1 MKKAKACYA
10 DGGVIGPDG
19 LTDAQ
24 RAKKNAALQGLGMST
39 TAPAPQQ
46 PATAPAPA
54 PAPQPSA
61 TGQGILGIIGN
72 RGKQIDK
79 AAGYACGGKVKG
91 HALGGKIEG
100 IGTPTSDSIDASVR
114 ETGEQIKV
122 STGERIVS
130 KAQDKLLQRL
140 AKAMGYKSLDA
151 YLEAGTGKPVGPT
164 IKDGVKAAE
173 SGWDLVPY
181 DEAKDPS
188 RSFRRPGIDSPV
200 RQQAQRLL
208 PAPQPGTSVVPS
220 QRPNWVPGSNAPP
233 DTSAFD
239 NEVRARAAHNRA
251 NPINYNKPMGNP
263 APVTPSSAVQ
273 GGMIRGMLTNPLTA
287 IPLGVQAG
295 MAAANFVD
303 SFPSLRGKAT
313 AASTNMELAGTP
325 QHDAEVNSELA
336 AKDAAWEIRHGKSLN
351 NALSQDSGSTAAPF
365 VQDQFAKPVGF
376 DNPAGVGQKISDIP
390 VPGSKFVTGGAPDG
404 ISPVARGGFFE
415 AGTTPPSS
423 AQGGFTQGNKSYN
436 VADTSQQGISRI
448 TATGANPLYTNI
460 KPEDA
465 VSGLSNQHAVQQATQ
480 QQEGIARIE
489 RANQIRGEM
498 IDSAIKANGGNGV
511 GILNTE
517 QTLPGGMSISDWN
530 NRVSSGFNTQ
540 MSPKEKAAYLAM
552 EGAQGIQRTG
562 QDLLNQQAAAR
573 NTLEARGQDLRSA
586 REVDRDQVTMRGQD
600 INALGDKAK
609 LAMLER
615 NDQRQADQFNLQRRI
630 SEGQLADSEA
640 QRSAR
645 TAMAAAL
652 EKGDTEGYKQA
663 VKQATIAGIKFDG
676 EKSPKFAE
684 IADPNDKSGLRK
696 IPVQYNSDGTY
707 TVMKPAAQQRTY
719 AEFEKAYLA
728 KRPGSTPEQ
737 MKADYQQLYGAK

>member
-46 PATAPAPA
+46 PAIAPVPA

-61 TGQGILGIIGN
+61 TGQGILGILGN

-140 AKAMGYKSLDA
+140 AKAMGYESLDA

-164 IKDGVKAAE
+164 IKDGKAAAEDGMSPEERDRRLE
-173 SGWDLVPY
+173 SGNIAGQWIGRSSTPTIGASDQSGEYSNALKTAPSLSGYVNRGDPVK
-181 DEAKDPS
+181 DVATGIANVFSDSAKAARGED
-188 RSFRRPGIDSPV
+188 
-200 RQQAQRLL
+200 
-208 PAPQPGTSVVPS
+208 GTYNEIVAARKARESGQVLGS
-220 QRPNWVPGSNAPP
+220 VPGAQATNPAASAATIPVGGIADIPIGQNYGNEGRSVPQRISKSNPGVVV
-233 DTSAFD
+233 D
-239 NEVRARAAHNRA
+239 NEN
-251 NPINYNKPMGNP
+251 
-263 APVTPSSAVQ
+263 Q
-273 GGMIRGMLTNPLTA
+273 
-287 IPLGVQAG
+287 
-295 MAAANFVD
+295 
-303 SFPSLRGKAT
+303 
-313 AASTNMELAGTP
+313 
-325 QHDAEVNSELA
+325 
-336 AKDAAWEIRHGKSLN
+336 
-351 NALSQDSGSTAAPF
+351 
-365 VQDQFAKPVGF
+365 
-376 DNPAGVGQKISDIP
+376 
-390 VPGSKFVTGGAPDG
+390 
-404 ISPVARGGFFE
+404 
-415 AGTTPPSS
+415 
-423 AQGGFTQGNKSYN
+423 FTQGGRTYTS
-436 VADTSQQGISRI
+436 APTSQQGISRI

-465 VSGLSNQHAVQQATQ
+465 VSGLSNQPAVQNAAQ

-530 NRVSSGFNTQ
+530 NRVSSGFNTK
-540 MSPKEKAAYLAM
+540 MSPKEKAAYLTM
-552 EGAQGIQRTG
+552 EGAQGIQRIG

-573 NTLEARGQDLRSA
+573 NALEARGQDLRSA
-586 REVDRDQVTMRGQD
+586 READRDQVVMRGQD
-600 INALGDKAK
+600 INALSDKAK

-615 NDQRQADQFNLQRRI
+615 NDQRQMDKFNLDKRI
-630 SEGQLADSEA
+630 AEGALADSEA
-640 QRSAR
+640 QRTAR
-645 TAMAAAL
+645 NNLNAAIASGDPAAISKAHTMAVASGL
-652 EKGDTEGYKQA
+652 
-663 VKQATIAGIKFDG
+663 KFDREDKG
-676 EKSPKFAE
+676 MKPIE
-684 IADPNDKSGLRK
+684 IADPTDKAGMRK
-696 IPVQYNSDGTY
+696 ILVQPNADNTY
-707 TVMKPAAQQRTY
+707 TPMQARAQQQAPSYDAYAAQIRAKNKGITEEQIKAGY
-719 AEFEKAYLA
+719 A
-728 KRPGSTPEQ
+728 
-737 MKADYQQLYGAK
+737 QLFGGK

>member
-46 PATAPAPA
+46 PVPAPVPA
-54 PAPQPSA
+54 PVPQPSA
-61 TGQGILGIIGN
+61 TGQGILGILGN

-140 AKAMGYKSLDA
+140 AKAMGYESLDA

-164 IKDGVKAAE
+164 IKDGKAAAEDGMSPEERDRRLE
-173 SGWDLVPY
+173 SGNIAGQWIGRSSTPTIGASDQSGEYSNALKTAPSLSGYVNRGDPVKDVATGIANVFSDSAKAARGEDGTYNEIVAARKARESGQVLGSVPGAQATNPAASAATIPVGGIADIPIGQNY
-181 DEAKDPS
+181 GNEE
-188 RSFRRPGIDSPV
+188 RSV
-200 RQQAQRLL
+200 
-208 PAPQPGTSVVPS
+208 S
-220 QRPNWVPGSNAPP
+220 QRISKSNPGVVV
-233 DTSAFD
+233 D
-239 NEVRARAAHNRA
+239 NEN
-251 NPINYNKPMGNP
+251 
-263 APVTPSSAVQ
+263 Q
-273 GGMIRGMLTNPLTA
+273 
-287 IPLGVQAG
+287 
-295 MAAANFVD
+295 
-303 SFPSLRGKAT
+303 
-313 AASTNMELAGTP
+313 
-325 QHDAEVNSELA
+325 
-336 AKDAAWEIRHGKSLN
+336 
-351 NALSQDSGSTAAPF
+351 
-365 VQDQFAKPVGF
+365 
-376 DNPAGVGQKISDIP
+376 
-390 VPGSKFVTGGAPDG
+390 
-404 ISPVARGGFFE
+404 
-415 AGTTPPSS
+415 
-423 AQGGFTQGNKSYN
+423 FTQGGRTYTS
-436 VADTSQQGISRI
+436 APTSQQGISRI

-465 VSGLSNQHAVQQATQ
+465 VSGLSNQPAVQQATQ

>member
-46 PATAPAPA
+46 PATAPVPA

-79 AAGYACGGKVKG
+79 AAGYAYGGKPE
-91 HALGGKIEG
+91 GGIIKG
-100 IGTPTSDSIDASVR
+100 IGTPTSDSIDAGVR

-140 AKAMGYKSLDA
+140 AKAMGYESLDA

-164 IKDGVKAAE
+164 IKDGKIAAADGLRPWYE
-173 SGWDLVPY
+173 
-181 DEAKDPS
+181 KDPLAS
-188 RSFRRPGIDSPV
+188 LTESMRSSDKANEQLKSLYPAGTFNDSTKSS
-200 RQQAQRLL
+200 
-208 PAPQPGTSVVPS
+208 PAPEAQNT
-220 QRPNWVPGSNAPP
+220 P
-233 DTSAFD
+233 D
-239 NEVRARAAHNRA
+239 
-251 NPINYNKPMGNP
+251 
-263 APVTPSSAVQ
+263 PVIQ
-273 GGMIRGMLTNPLTA
+273 GQL
-287 IPLGVQAG
+287 
-295 MAAANFVD
+295 
-303 SFPSLRGKAT
+303 K
-313 AASTNMELAGTP
+313 
-325 QHDAEVNSELA
+325 
-336 AKDAAWEIRHGKSLN
+336 
-351 NALSQDSGSTAAPF
+351 
-365 VQDQFAKPVGF
+365 KPVGF

-436 VADTSQQGISRI
+436 VNDTSQQGISRI

-465 VSGLSNQHAVQQATQ
+465 VSGLSKQPVQTGQPSVQPPVQQDTKQ
-480 QQEGIARIE
+480 PEGIARIE

-540 MSPKEKAAYLAM
+540 MSPKEKAAYLTM
-552 EGAQGIQRTG
+552 EGSQAIQRTG

-573 NTLEARGQDLRSA
+573 NALEARGQDLRSA
-586 REVDRDQVTMRGQD
+586 REVDRDQVVMRGQD

-615 NDQRQADQFNLQRRI
+615 NDQRQAEQSNLQRRI

-707 TVMKPAAQQRTY
+707 TVMKPAASSGAVSVPKTGEVRDGYRFKGGDPSKQSSW
-719 AEFEKAYLA
+719 EKI
-728 KRPGSTPEQ
+728 
-737 MKADYQQLYGAK
+737 